1 MTRNQLNDPFDGGNV
16 LRAVIYARVS
26 TDDSDQSV
34 ENQLPLCRKW
44 CENHGV
50 EVDSEYYEDYTGS
63 TLNRPKFREMLG
75 RLDLGG
81 ITYVVAYD
89 QSRLTRC
96 KQTWGNFDKVK
107 EIIQSKG
114 AVVRFVSTDVDPQSD
129 AGEILSKFND
139 IANAKYNEDLSRR
152 TTIGMGRKRAEG
164 KHMGLPAAFMF
175 EEDIKD
181 APEGRYVRPDTEHG
195 IIGTRTVTEAYLMS
209 LAREGVSIQKAAEY
223 IGISPNTLVAEMKP
237 REQVPHRRLKKTAV
251 AKMKDPAYRVKDTDY
266 VTFYRFKGTKDR
278 YTPYV
283 TLYEEA
289 RKARKGVASE
299 TVCYGDENTSERV
312 VP

>member
-1 MTRNQLNDPFDGGNV
+1 MTNDMIDNPLDGDNV

-34 ENQLPLCRKW
+34 ENQLPLCRRW
-44 CENHGV
+44 CENHGI
-50 EVDSEYYEDYTGS
+50 EVDSEFYEDYTGS

-164 KHMGLPAAFMF
+164 KHMGSPASFMF

-181 APEGRYVRPDTEHG
+181 APEGRYVKPDTEHG

-209 LAREGVSIQKAAEY
+209 LAREGVSLRKAAEY
-223 IGISPNTLVAEMKP
+223 IGISPNALVAEMKP
-237 REQVPHRRLKKTAV
+237 REQTPRKRLKKTAL
-251 AKMKDPAYRVKDTDY
+251 AKMKDPAYRVKETDY

-278 YTPYV
+278 YTTYV
-283 TLYEEA
+283 ALYEES
-289 RKARKGVASE
+289 KKTRKGVASE
-299 TVCYGDENTSERV
+299 TVCESDENTSERV
-312 VP
+312 VL